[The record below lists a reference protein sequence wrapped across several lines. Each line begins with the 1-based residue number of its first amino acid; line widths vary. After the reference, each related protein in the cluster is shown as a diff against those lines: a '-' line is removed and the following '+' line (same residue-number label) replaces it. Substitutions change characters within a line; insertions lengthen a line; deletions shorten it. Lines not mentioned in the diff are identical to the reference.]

1 MESGKT
7 PTILTLN
14 MHQQVD
20 LPNQNI
26 TASNINKGHI
36 YHWKR

>member
-1 MESGKT
+1 
-7 PTILTLN
+7 